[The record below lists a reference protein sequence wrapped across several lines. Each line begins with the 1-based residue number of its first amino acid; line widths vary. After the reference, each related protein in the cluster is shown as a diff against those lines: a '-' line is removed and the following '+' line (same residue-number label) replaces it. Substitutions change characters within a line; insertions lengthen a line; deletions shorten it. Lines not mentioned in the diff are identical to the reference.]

1 MYIQDRLNL
10 PTERTYTEEGFLRV
24 PARISRTG
32 TQTYLAAELGLKD
45 REPTDLIVAYRP
57 PEEVFDPESLAS
69 FAAKPVTNNHP
80 PELVNTSN
88 SKKYS
93 VGMSEREISRD
104 GDYVTAVLNITDQ
117 ETIDQIESGK
127 VELSNGYLNVFDWT
141 PGISPEG
148 EHYDCIQRKIRGN
161 HIAVVDKGRAG
172 PACRV
177 ADHSINPEDEVIMAK
192 ITIDGV
198 DFEVSE
204 QAAQAVGKLQAKV
217 SDAEEQ
223 LKEKDEE
230 MVKKD
235 EEMEE
240 EKKKSQESKDSLQA
254 QLDDAKSKIL
264 DADSTD
270 KLIADRMELISKVLS
285 ISPETKWQGK
295 DAKTLMA
302 EVVADKCSGVQ
313 MDSVSADYIQA
324 RFDILVENCE
334 TNSQFSLDNAFR
346 KQVEKE
352 YTEDADN
359 GLSESKKARAK
370 YISDSRNAWKT
381 KGDK

>member
-1 MYIQDRLNL
+1 
-10 PTERTYTEEGFLRV
+10 
-24 PARISRTG
+24 
-32 TQTYLAAELGLKD
+32 
-45 REPTDLIVAYRP
+45 
-57 PEEVFDPESLAS
+57 
-69 FAAKPVTNNHP
+69 
-80 PELVNTSN
+80 
-88 SKKYS
+88 
-93 VGMSEREISRD
+93 
-104 GDYVTAVLNITDQ
+104 
-117 ETIDQIESGK
+117 
-127 VELSNGYLNVFDWT
+127 
-141 PGISPEG
+141 
-148 EHYDCIQRKIRGN
+148 
-161 HIAVVDKGRAG
+161 
-172 PACRV
+172 
-177 ADHSINPEDEVIMAK
+177 MAK